1 MSVTD
6 EGTGTLWMSPVV
18 GGVEADRVRIG
29 LRARGPS
36 HWRVRVYEEGS
47 QEPFWVSEAQS
58 ARMERGFTVVFQVLG
73 LKPDTVYRYEV
84 ENAETGQR
92 VAQGRFA
99 SAPPLGQPQPFVFS
113 VGATFLPGAPGV
125 SPKALEVAEPR
136 GFVFLLGNPVC
147 ADAWRANG
155 LGRIPETLE
164 DYRTLYRQAWA
175 SEAWRR
181 VFARMPVFAIW
192 GHRVVD
198 WGWSWADVDR
208 TEARLPWGLRLLRRL
223 RRMPGEVQSL
233 SRRRVVAAMQAY
245 WEHLGQISPPLLMP
259 PEGVEDLGRPLVLPA
274 DRGHFGYAFSYGA
287 AAFLVLDIHTHRVVG
302 RLGCRWLHPEQWQA
316 LEGWLASVQAAYPLK
331 FVVTPAAVFA
341 RGAGDFWMQ
350 NVNALRRLLHVV
362 AARQV
367 EGVVFL
373 SHGLEAGWVVEAELN
388 ADGVPVTVWEIGV
401 GAMSPGHRPWG
412 TWRPFRWVSLPQIQA
427 LRVRVPPLW
436 EPQVVHIGIEWPDGP
451 RLQVRF
457 HDGVRTW
464 AEDAWTL

>member
-1 MSVTD
+1 M
-6 EGTGTLWMSPVV
+6 
-18 GGVEADRVRIG
+18 
-29 LRARGPS
+29 
-36 HWRVRVYEEGS
+36 
-47 QEPFWVSEAQS
+47 
-58 ARMERGFTVVFQVLG
+58 
-73 LKPDTVYRYEV
+73 
-84 ENAETGQR
+84 
-92 VAQGRFA
+92 
-99 SAPPLGQPQPFVFS
+99 
-113 VGATFLPGAPGV
+113 
-125 SPKALEVAEPR
+125 
-136 GFVFLLGNPVC
+136 C

-175 SEAWRR
+175 SQAWRR

-274 DRGHFGYAFSYGA
+274 DRGHFGYAFTYGA
-287 AAFLVLDIHTHRVVG
+287 AAFLVLDVHTHRVVG
-302 RLGCRWLHPEQWQA
+302 RLGRRWLHPEQWQA
-316 LEGWLASVQAAYPLK
+316 LEGWLASVQTAYPLK

-350 NVNALRRLLHVV
+350 DVNALRRLLHVV